1 MQYSSTVYCAH
12 LPRCVWYSIS
22 VVWYCIVSTDAE
34 LVLFG
39 SSANEFGTDS
49 SDIDISMKL
58 PGHFEVLYIVGC

>member
-1 MQYSSTVYCAH
+1 M
-12 LPRCVWYSIS
+12 S
-22 VVWYCIVSTDAE
+22 VIWYCIIRADAE

-58 PGHFEVLYIVGC
+58 PGHFEVLCIVGC